1 MLFRRILSLTMF
13 FVPIIASAQVKMGA
27 VEVSNEIN
35 DYGSRKRGSI
45 NQVISKDRVC
55 VLTIGIDTF
64 RDREFHELKSYSKL
78 DQYKKISKDCLGLS
92 YRENPKPVLLNKP
105 EVNADEVR
113 NALCDYARQ
122 SKASDVIIIHILSHG
137 VVENDEYYLV
147 CSDTDSEDYANT
159 AISGEEIRGYLER
172 MANKGAIVIVFI
184 DTCHAAALF
193 EKSTFSPKSNNGAIA
208 YYASSPSD
216 TTANE
221 ASRFTTTILDILQYK
236 KEAYNEYGFVTMG
249 SLAAHI
255 EATLTSNTVKKKQD
269 PVTKYFSNYD
279 DDIFCDYPII
289 MAPPKIWPKAFSPI
303 TVSPDNGRGLDYALI
318 GVEGASLLGMLI
330 TGPVLQSYYKAKIRK
345 DPDIF
350 VRNEFREK
358 GKNAAIG
365 FCVST
370 GMLVSSY
377 LIRALHV
384 NKQMTVDFKE
394 QRTASLDIQPVFASK
409 YNGLALVINF

>member
-1 MLFRRILSLTMF
+1 
-13 FVPIIASAQVKMGA
+13 
-27 VEVSNEIN
+27 
-35 DYGSRKRGSI
+35 
-45 NQVISKDRVC
+45 
-55 VLTIGIDTF
+55 
-64 RDREFHELKSYSKL
+64 
-78 DQYKKISKDCLGLS
+78 
-92 YRENPKPVLLNKP
+92 
-105 EVNADEVR
+105 
-113 NALCDYARQ
+113 
-122 SKASDVIIIHILSHG
+122 
-137 VVENDEYYLV
+137 
-147 CSDTDSEDYANT
+147 
-159 AISGEEIRGYLER
+159 
-172 MANKGAIVIVFI
+172 
-184 DTCHAAALF
+184 
-193 EKSTFSPKSNNGAIA
+193 
-208 YYASSPSD
+208 
-216 TTANE
+216 
-221 ASRFTTTILDILQYK
+221 
-236 KEAYNEYGFVTMG
+236 
-249 SLAAHI
+249 
-255 EATLTSNTVKKKQD
+255 
-269 PVTKYFSNYD
+269 
-279 DDIFCDYPII
+279 
-289 MAPPKIWPKAFSPI
+289 PKAFSPI